1 MSVLRLNEAFSLL
14 EDVAKV
20 EEVAEV
26 PVKSSETEA
35 LLEVEVKVR
44 VLCLGV
50 PEAASARLSTVLK
63 EIGKSI
69 AKIIRPRRMVEV

>member
-1 MSVLRLNEAFSLL
+1 MSVVRLNEAFSLL

-20 EEVAEV
+20 PEVAEA

-35 LLEVEVKVR
+35 LLVVEVKVR

-50 PEAASARLSTVLK
+50 PETASVGVAERK
-63 EIGKSI
+63 EIGQRI
-69 AKIIRPRRMVEV
+69 ARIRRDNSATEV

>member
-14 EDVAKV
+14 EDVAKT
-20 EEVAEV
+20 EEEA

-50 PEAASARLSTVLK
+50 PEAASVGVAERK
-63 EIGKSI
+63 EIGHRI
-69 AKIIRPRRMVEV
+69 ANIIRPRRMVEV